1 MLPRRFYDKL
11 RPVSILNNENELYA
25 ALKAGDELAFEAF
38 YEAYK
43 NKVYKM
49 MYFSTSNEL
58 DAEELTRDVFLGFVE
73 SIPRFKGHC
82 KTSTWLYSIAK
93 NVLKSY
99 YNKKKKY
106 PTTSLDDSVGDEML
120 DFIHSLPD
128 DDNTPDELAERKEV
142 HDIIRLVFGRLP
154 ESYRSVITHRYIN
167 GLSSRETAEIMN
179 KTEGNIRVL
188 LHRASNAFIRELNK
202 LEEETG
208 EILIDRP
215 ENIFAAEPGE

>member
-1 MLPRRFYDKL
+1 M
-11 RPVSILNNENELYA
+11 SILDNEKELYA
-25 ALKAGDELAFEAF
+25 ALRAGDENAFEAF

-58 DAEELTRDVFLGFVE
+58 DAEELTRDTFLGFVE
-73 SIPRFKGHC
+73 SIPRFKGQC

-93 NVLKSY
+93 NILKSY
-99 YNKKKKY
+99 YNKKTKY
-106 PTTSLDDSVGDEML
+106 RTVSLDNSAGDDML

-128 DDNTPDELAERKEV
+128 DESTPDELVQRKEV
-142 HDIIRLVFGRLP
+142 RDVIRAVFARLP

-167 GLSSRETAEIMN
+167 GLSSRETAEIMD

-188 LHRASNAFIRELNK
+188 LHRASNAFIRELGR

-208 EILIDRP
+208 EVLIDRP
-215 ENIFAAEPGE
+215 ENILALEQSD

>member
-1 MLPRRFYDKL
+1 M
-11 RPVSILNNENELYA
+11 SILDNEKELYA
-25 ALKAGDELAFEAF
+25 AIRAGDELAFEAF

-43 NKVYKM
+43 NKIYKM

-93 NVLKSY
+93 NILKSY
-99 YNKKKKY
+99 YNKKSKY
-106 PTTSLDDSVGDEML
+106 RMTSLDDSAGDDML
-120 DFIHSLPD
+120 DFIHSVPD
-128 DDNTPDELAERKEV
+128 NEGTPDELVLRKEV
-142 HDIIRLVFGRLP
+142 HDIIRVVFGRLP

-167 GLSSRETAEIMN
+167 GLSSRETAGIMD

-188 LHRASNAFIRELNK
+188 LHRASNAFIR
-202 LEEETG
+202 
-208 EILIDRP
+208 
-215 ENIFAAEPGE
+215 

>member
-1 MLPRRFYDKL
+1 M
-11 RPVSILNNENELYA
+11 SILDNEKELYA
-25 ALKAGDELAFEAF
+25 AIRAGDERAFEAF

-43 NKVYKM
+43 NKIYKM

-93 NVLKSY
+93 NILKSY

-106 PTTSLDDSVGDEML
+106 PTSSLDDSAGDDML

-128 DDNTPDELAERKEV
+128 DEATPDELVERKEV
-142 HDIIRLVFGRLP
+142 HDIVRAVFDRLP

-167 GLSSRETAEIMN
+167 GLSSRETAEIMD
-179 KTEGNIRVL
+179 KTEGNVRVL
-188 LHRASNAFIRELNK
+188 LHRASNAFIRELSR

-208 EILIDRP
+208 EALLDKP
-215 ENIFAAEPGE
+215 ESVPVAE